1 MGSISVNCTYC
12 GFRTVA
18 GEARCRRCGRKPGD
32 TLTGEFALPTEG
44 ALAALPQPAT
54 RDRETGSRPQS
65 PDLSK
70 AVQRP
75 LFLDR
80 PADNVIRFEEYR
92 PAPPEP
98 RRRKSPE
105 TAKPRRPRSRV
116 PESQGSLDFLPAAPD
131 QPRTL
136 GTTVEAVV
144 ICEAPVAAPVHRAI
158 AAAFDWS
165 MVFLG
170 YGLFVLGFQLAG
182 GHFLPGKANLMLY
195 GAALLLIAFT
205 YGLIWTLAGT
215 ETAGM
220 RWAGLRL
227 ITFEGFAPEPQQRV
241 LRFLGSC
248 LSLCTVVGML
258 WSLADEESLTWQ
270 DHISGTFPTPVASES
285 QVFCR
290 R

>member
-1 MGSISVNCTYC
+1 MNCTYC

-18 GEARCRRCGRKPGD
+18 GETRCRRCGRKPGD
-32 TLTGEFALPTEG
+32 TLTGEFALPTQG
-44 ALAALPQPAT
+44 ALAAVPQPA
-54 RDRETGSRPQS
+54 RKDDESGSRPKAR
-65 PDLSK
+65 DLSN
-70 AVQRP
+70 AVQRQ
-75 LFLDR
+75 LFADR
-80 PADNVIRFEEYR
+80 PARNVIRFEQYR

-98 RRRKSPE
+98 RRRKSADS
-105 TAKPRRPRSRV
+105 AKPRRTRSRI
-116 PESQGSLDFLPAAPD
+116 PESQGRLDFLPAAPD

-144 ICEAPVAAPVHRAI
+144 ICEAPVAAPLHRAI

-165 MVFLG
+165 MVLLG
-170 YGLFVLGFQLAG
+170 FGVFVLGFQLAG
-182 GHFLPGKANLMLY
+182 GHFMPGKANLMLY

-205 YGLIWTLAGT
+205 YGLIWMLAGT

-227 ITFEGFAPEPQQRV
+227 MTFEGFSPEPQQRL

-270 DHISGTFPTPVASES
+270 DHISGTFPTPLASES

>member
-1 MGSISVNCTYC
+1 MICMYC

-18 GEARCRRCGRKPGD
+18 GEIRCRRCGRKPDD
-32 TLTGEFALPTEG
+32 TRADGFALPTEG
-44 ALAALPQPAT
+44 ALAALPRPAT
-54 RDRETGSRPQS
+54 QDRQAAASRNAA
-65 PDLSK
+65 DLSK
-70 AVQRP
+70 AVQRA
-75 LFLDR
+75 LFQDR
-80 PADNVIRFEEYR
+80 PADKVIPFEEYR
-92 PAPPEP
+92 PTLPEP
-98 RRRKSPE
+98 RRRRP
-105 TAKPRRPRSRV
+105 ADPPKPRRPRSRV
-116 PESQGSLDFLPAAPD
+116 PDAQGSLDFLPAAPD

-144 ICEAPVAAPVHRAI
+144 ICEAPVAAPLHRAI

-165 MVFLG
+165 MVLLG
-170 YGLFVLGFQLAG
+170 YGLFVFGFQLAG
-182 GHFLPGKANLMLY
+182 GHFLSGKTNLLLY

-205 YGLIWTLAGT
+205 YGLLWTLAGT

-227 ITFEGFAPEPQQRV
+227 ITFEGFPPEPQQRV

-248 LSLCTVVGML
+248 LSLCTVLGML

-270 DHISGTFPTPVASES
+270 DHISGTFPTPLASES

>member
-1 MGSISVNCTYC
+1 MGVSVVNCGYC
-12 GFRTVA
+12 GFRNVQ

-32 TLTGEFALPTEG
+32 LSAEFALPTEG
-44 ALAALPQPAT
+44 ALAALPKPGAANHDA
-54 RDRETGSRPQS
+54 RSRAKAA
-65 PDLSK
+65 DLAK

-75 LFLDR
+75 LFEDR
-80 PADNVIRFEEYR
+80 PADNVIRFEQYR
-92 PAPPEP
+92 PVPLEP
-98 RRRKSPE
+98 RRRKLPDP
-105 TAKPRRPRSRV
+105 AKPRRPRSRV
-116 PESQGSLDFLPAAPD
+116 LDAQGSLDFLPAAPD

-170 YGLFVLGFQLAG
+170 YGLFVIGFQLAG
-182 GHFLPGKANLMLY
+182 GHFIPGKTSLMLY

-205 YGLIWTLAGT
+205 YGLLWTLAGT

-227 ITFEGFAPEPQQRV
+227 ITFEGFRPEPQQRV

-258 WSLADEESLTWQ
+258 WSLADEESLAWQ
-270 DHISGTFPTPVASES
+270 DHISGTFPTPRVSES

>member
-1 MGSISVNCTYC
+1 MGVFSVNCTYC
-12 GFRTVA
+12 GFRGVA
-18 GEARCRRCGRKPGD
+18 GETRCRRCGRKPGD
-32 TLTGEFALPTEG
+32 GAAEFALPTEG
-44 ALAALPQPAT
+44 ALAALPQPAPE
-54 RDRETGSRPQS
+54 DREAALRPRAA
-65 PDLSK
+65 DLSK
-70 AVQRP
+70 AVQRR
-75 LFLDR
+75 LFQDR
-80 PADNVIRFEEYR
+80 SADNVIPFEEYR

-98 RRRKSPE
+98 RRRKPPDP
-105 TAKPRRPRSRV
+105 AKPRRARSRV
-116 PESQGSLDFLPAAPD
+116 PEAQGSLDFLPGVAD

-136 GTTVEAVV
+136 GTNVEAVV
-144 ICEAPVAAPVHRAI
+144 ICEAPVAVPLHRAI

-182 GHFLPGKANLMLY
+182 GHFIPGKANLMLY
-195 GAALLLIAFT
+195 GGALLVIAFI
-205 YGLIWTLAGT
+205 YGLLWTLAGT

-227 ITFEGFAPEPQQRV
+227 ITFEGFPPEPQQRV

-248 LSLCTVVGML
+248 LSFCTVVGML

>member
-1 MGSISVNCTYC
+1 VNCTYC
-12 GFRTVA
+12 GFRTIA
-18 GEARCRRCGRKPGD
+18 GETRCPRCGRKPGD
-32 TLTGEFALPTEG
+32 TPTVEFALPTEG
-44 ALAALPQPAT
+44 ALAALPRAAA
-54 RDRETGSRPQS
+54 EAASRPRVS
-65 PDLSK
+65 DMSK
-70 AVQRP
+70 AVQRR
-75 LFLDR
+75 LFQDR
-80 PADNVIRFEEYR
+80 AADNVIAFEEYR
-92 PAPPEP
+92 PALPEP
-98 RRRKSPE
+98 RRRKPPDP
-105 TAKPRRPRSRV
+105 AKPRRPRSRV
-116 PESQGSLDFLPAAPD
+116 PEGQGSLDFLPSVPD

-144 ICEAPVAAPVHRAI
+144 ICEAPVAAPLHRAI

-165 MVFLG
+165 MVFLA
-170 YGLFVLGFQLAG
+170 YGLFVLAFQLAG
-182 GHFLPGKANLMLY
+182 GHFIPGRANFMLY
-195 GAALLLIAFT
+195 GSSLLLIALT
-205 YGLIWTLAGT
+205 YGLLWTLAGT

-227 ITFEGFAPEPQQRV
+227 ITFEGFPPEPHQRV

-270 DHISGTFPTPVASES
+270 DHISGTFPTPRVSES

>member
-1 MGSISVNCTYC
+1 
-12 GFRTVA
+12 
-18 GEARCRRCGRKPGD
+18 
-32 TLTGEFALPTEG
+32 LT
-44 ALAALPQPAT
+44 
-54 RDRETGSRPQS
+54 
-65 PDLSK
+65 DLSR

-75 LFLDR
+75 LFQDR
-80 PADNVIRFEEYR
+80 AVPNIIPFEEYR
-92 PAPPEP
+92 PAPAEP
-98 RRRKSPE
+98 RRRKPADP
-105 TAKPRRPRSRV
+105 AKPRRTRSSV
-116 PESQGSLDFLPAAPD
+116 PDAQGSLDFLPAVPD

-144 ICEAPVAAPVHRAI
+144 ICEAPVAAPLHRAI

-165 MVFLG
+165 MIFIG
-170 YGLFVLGFQLAG
+170 YGLFVLAFNLAG
-182 GHFLPGKANLMLY
+182 GRFIPEKTNLVLY

-205 YGLIWTLAGT
+205 YGLLWTVAGT

-227 ITFEGFAPEPQQRV
+227 ITFEGFPPEPRQRV

-270 DHISGTFPTPVASES
+270 DHISGTFPTPRASES

>member
-1 MGSISVNCTYC
+1 
-12 GFRTVA
+12 
-18 GEARCRRCGRKPGD
+18 
-32 TLTGEFALPTEG
+32 
-44 ALAALPQPAT
+44 
-54 RDRETGSRPQS
+54 
-65 PDLSK
+65 
-70 AVQRP
+70 VQRP
-75 LFLDR
+75 LFEDR
-80 PADNVIRFEEYR
+80 PADNVIRFEQYR
-92 PAPPEP
+92 PVPPEP
-98 RRRKSPE
+98 RRRKVPDP
-105 TAKPRRPRSRV
+105 AKPRRSRNRV
-116 PESQGSLDFLPAAPD
+116 PDAQGSLDFLPAVPD

-144 ICEAPVAAPVHRAI
+144 ICEAPVAAPLHRAI

-165 MVFLG
+165 MVLLA
-170 YGLFVLGFQLAG
+170 YGLFVIGFQLAG
-182 GHFLPGKANLMLY
+182 GHFVPGKTGLMLY

-205 YGLIWTLAGT
+205 YGLLWTLART

-227 ITFEGFAPEPQQRV
+227 ITFEGFPPEPQQRV

-270 DHISGTFPTPVASES
+270 DHISGTFPTPLMSES

>member
-1 MGSISVNCTYC
+1 MNCRYC
-12 GFRTVA
+12 GSRGVA
-18 GEARCRRCGRKPGD
+18 GETRCRRCGRKPGD
-32 TLTGEFALPTEG
+32 TLAAEFALPTEG

-54 RDRETGSRPQS
+54 EDSEAVAHPRVT
-65 PDLSK
+65 DLSK
-70 AVQRP
+70 AVQRR
-75 LFLDR
+75 LFQDR
-80 PADNVIRFEEYR
+80 PGDNVIPFEEYR
-92 PAPPEP
+92 PTPPEP
-98 RRRKSPE
+98 RRRKPSDP
-105 TAKPRRPRSRV
+105 AKPRRPRSRI
-116 PESQGSLDFLPAAPD
+116 PEGQGSLDFLPAVPD

-136 GTTVEAVV
+136 GTTVEAVI
-144 ICEAPVAAPVHRAI
+144 ICEAPVAAPLHRAI

-165 MVFLG
+165 MVLLG

-182 GHFLPGKANLMLY
+182 GHFIPGKTNLMLY
-195 GAALLLIAFT
+195 GAALLMIAFT
-205 YGLIWTLAGT
+205 YGLVWTLAGT

-227 ITFEGFAPEPQQRV
+227 ITFEGFPPERQQRV

-248 LSLCTVVGML
+248 LSLCTVVGLL

-270 DHISGTFPTPVASES
+270 DHISGTFPTPLASES